1 MLSRFWIWHSLR
13 RLCFD
18 ASYVKWFWCSACLAV
33 CCMID
38 MKRGVVDIP
47 FWITIVC
54 FASLRMCKWLFLL
67 VITYGKDWSFEVQHP
82 LKHLAMNTDVCRFWT
97 SQSRGYKIPSLTSY
111 NPSFSAPPS
120 QEGFQKPNRH
130 GECPLP
136 ENRLRSMYVCGRLA
150 FDTKTIWTGLAI
162 AKSLHFTSSTSFPK
176 KTKNLSHVLS
186 SSTKA
191 RHFAAFL
198 RIKSWQRNIHGTK
211 SDRSLSM
218 TRKSELYLY

>member
-1 MLSRFWIWHSLR
+1 
-13 RLCFD
+13 
-18 ASYVKWFWCSACLAV
+18 
-33 CCMID
+33 

-111 NPSFSAPPS
+111 NPSFSTPPS
-120 QEGFQKPNRH
+120 QEVFQKPNRH
-130 GECPLP
+130 GKCPLP
-136 ENRLRSMYVCGRLA
+136 ENRLRPMYVCGRLA
-150 FDTKTIWTGLAI
+150 FGTKTIWTGLAI

-176 KTKNLSHVLS
+176 KNKELISCSFLFYKSQIFRRVSVNQIMTKKHPWYKTRSQS
-186 SSTKA
+186 
-191 RHFAAFL
+191 
-198 RIKSWQRNIHGTK
+198 IHDTQEWTVSVPEPVHK
-211 SDRSLSM
+211 
-218 TRKSELYLY
+218 YLLFR